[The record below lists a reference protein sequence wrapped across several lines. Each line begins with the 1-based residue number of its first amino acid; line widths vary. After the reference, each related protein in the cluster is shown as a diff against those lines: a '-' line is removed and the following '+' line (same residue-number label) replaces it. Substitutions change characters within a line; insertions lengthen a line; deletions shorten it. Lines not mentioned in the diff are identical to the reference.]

1 METIG
6 MDLLLYIPRNVRI
19 FKNGYKATLLQL
31 NIKAASPGI
40 SKAYDF
46 PA

>member
-1 METIG
+1 
-6 MDLLLYIPRNVRI
+6 
-19 FKNGYKATLLQL
+19 LQL

-46 PA
+46 PAWIFAHGWGFILLIYCTVDS